1 MKKSFK
7 RMGDS
12 AKHFNPFGVLGS
24 AIGITVG
31 TVTHGVG
38 SIVGIPGHLMKKP
51 QTPRE
56 RADVYLAAANRDW
69 FAARGLRAGILD
81 VEELCR
87 MLNVSVEEFLGQVEG
102 GGSPE
107 EQMGRLRGIVGDV
120 KVSEAEA
127 ETGTSGKAAGKRP
140 WKPQLLIERATLWL
154 VIVPVSQDEEET
166 SAVEKQA

>member
-1 MKKSFK
+1 
-7 RMGDS
+7 MGDS

-81 VEELCR
+81 AEELCR
-87 MLNVSVEEFLGQVEG
+87 MLDVSVEEFLGQIEG

-107 EQMGRLRGIVGDV
+107 EQMGRLKGIVGDV
-120 KVSEAEA
+120 KVSDAEA
-127 ETGTSGKAAGKRP
+127 GTGASEKAAGKRP
-140 WKPQLLIERATLWL
+140 WKPQLLVERATLWL
-154 VIVPVSQDEEET
+154 VIVPASQDEEET
-166 SAVEKQA
+166 AVVEKQA